1 MPHVDVL
8 PHMVQ
13 LFAKA
18 RAEVAEGGSEKGLD
32 AGQRCIGVVTPGR
45 MLTFVPAPKAGSVAP
60 EHVTQAK
67 SLVPSNQPL
76 NVTVVAFTELE
87 PFMRDKTK
95 CIPFLSRLL
104 ALAYIGHNVIVF
116 EGDKSAFESAL
127 QNSDMLLIDS
137 GMLPFLQN
145 NWLELA
151 QRAITAKSRILGYER
166 ENGRILPIVKSK
178 ASPGWRYTEPDGEVS
193 YVNCLLTTLAKRSAI
208 PVQVVAGQP
217 PPDLKKLASDP
228 KEIEW
233 AADLPFQYEAL
244 SAEKVMGIIHRLAKW
259 SPVQNQQAAG
269 SLQTKLAAG
278 GGPLRSVTFQ
288 LVLVK
293 DDGGKYRLSIEKS
306 TQL

>member
-1 MPHVDVL
+1 MPDVNSSITSREPADPFEPHMPHVDVL

-87 PFMRDKTK
+87 PF
-95 CIPFLSRLL
+95 
-104 ALAYIGHNVIVF
+104 
-116 EGDKSAFESAL
+116 
-127 QNSDMLLIDS
+127 
-137 GMLPFLQN
+137 
-145 NWLELA
+145 
-151 QRAITAKSRILGYER
+151 
-166 ENGRILPIVKSK
+166 RILPIVKSK